1 LTLETLRWL
10 EGANVAVVRVPT
22 MAFHQFAEREVGTAF
37 QDLVRKLQEAAE
49 TELRQVREQL
59 EGDLDTIR
67 RQADTLRDELE
78 TESAR
83 AATLEADLDSVIEA
97 HRAVDGERLKAE
109 ASLAERTRACAEAEE
124 ELSVVRE
131 LLDTARGEHGRLQ
144 EAFEAEAALKALLE
158 TDLLSSR
165 QALAKAEA
173 RVRTLE
179 ASIRE
184 LEATGATLEA
194 ELTEAREAAEAG
206 LRHAQED
213 AEVRLRESR
222 AATEAALRQARE
234 EADAHLR
241 QVRDEHAAELRQAQT
256 TAETQV
262 REALTSAEAQV
273 IEARAAAEAQL
284 RDVRD
289 SADAQLR
296 AARETAEAE
305 LRQARETHQRELRD
319 ALDAASAQSSRAA
332 ELTTRLESSREEL
345 ADARVALAA
354 AQESLRDRTNDVQRR
369 DDVARQLEAQLA
381 ETRAVEAA
389 IRAAADEAREQI
401 LQLRAEA
408 ESEAARL
415 AAAVTRAEAAEAS
428 GRLAQDE
435 LALVRDQTDPAEIL
449 LQASIRALESLAA
462 STSVAALIS
471 GLSRQLAP
479 HFARVAIFRV
489 KGHHLEGEQGAGL
502 DPSIDITK
510 LSIPAGTDSAIT
522 RAAATRAIQDLD
534 LLALAEE
541 PTALGGSPG
550 AALAVPIVFQG
561 DTFAVAYVDR
571 DDGIELAHRAFAT
584 LLAGQASVLLGRLS
598 QELKLM
604 KELRDYAALLVQEA
618 EQMFVADL
626 ENGRPEAERR
636 RRLAETIECARQ
648 LFSQRA
654 ALDGPAAARALDEY
668 LLEVMT
674 APNDSPFAADLT
686 VVVAETSNSERRTPN
701 QV

>member
-1 LTLETLRWL
+1 
-10 EGANVAVVRVPT
+10 

-49 TELRQVREQL
+49 TELRQVRDQL

-67 RQADTLRDELE
+67 RQADTLREELE

-97 HRAVDGERLKAE
+97 HRTVDGERLKAE

-124 ELSVVRE
+124 ELGVVRE
-131 LLDTARGEHGRLQ
+131 LLETARGEHERLQ

-158 TDLLSSR
+158 TDLLASR
-165 QALAKAEA
+165 QALATAES

-184 LEATGATLEA
+184 LEAAAATLEA

-222 AATEAALRQARE
+222 AATDAALRQARE
-234 EADAHLR
+234 ESDALLR
-241 QVRDEHAAELRQAQT
+241 QIRDQHAAELRQTQT
-256 TAETQV
+256 ASETQV
-262 REALTSAEAQV
+262 REAL
-273 IEARAAAEAQL
+273 
-284 RDVRD
+284 
-289 SADAQLR
+289 
-296 AARETAEAE
+296 ETAS
-305 LRQARETHQRELRD
+305 T
-319 ALDAASAQSSRAA
+319 QSSRAA

-345 ADARVALAA
+345 ADARVALTA
-354 AQESLRDRTNDVQRR
+354 AQESLRDRTNDLQRR
-369 DDVARQLEAQLA
+369 DDAARRLEAELA
-381 ETRAVEAA
+381 ESRTAEAA
-389 IRAAADEAREQI
+389 IRAAADQAREQV

-415 AAAVTRAEAAEAS
+415 VAAVTRAEAAEATA
-428 GRLAQDE
+428 RLAHDE

-462 STSVAALIS
+462 STSVAALLS

-502 DPSIDITK
+502 DPAIDITK

-522 RAAATRAIQDLD
+522 RAAATRVIQDLD

-550 AALAVPIVFQG
+550 AALAVPVVFQG
-561 DTFAVAYVDR
+561 ESFAVAYVDR
-571 DDGIELAHRAFAT
+571 DNAIEPAHRAFAA
-584 LLAGQASVLLGRLS
+584 LLAGQTSVLLGRLS

-636 RRLAETIECARQ
+636 HRLAETIECARQ

-668 LLEVMT
+668 LLEVVT
-674 APNDSPFAADLT
+674 APTDSPFAADLT
-686 VVVAETSNSERRTPN
+686 VIVAETPNYERRTTN
-701 QV
+701 EV